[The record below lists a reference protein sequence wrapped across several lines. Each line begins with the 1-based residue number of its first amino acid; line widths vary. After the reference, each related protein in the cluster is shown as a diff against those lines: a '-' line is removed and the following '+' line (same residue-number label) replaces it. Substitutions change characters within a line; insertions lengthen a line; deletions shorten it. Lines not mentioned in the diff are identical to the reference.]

1 VPIGY
6 AEVRGKM
13 NTVGGEGGRRDFF
26 ISHAG
31 HDRAWAEWVA
41 WHLSDAGY
49 NVELDCWDWGPGDNF
64 VLKMSKAL
72 DSADRVVALLSPEY
86 FEPSRYTADEW
97 SAALIKDEAGQHR
110 LLPLRIAPCD
120 VPHLLRPLVSSDLFG
135 VAEDEALQRLLAAA
149 RGPVRPGGR
158 PVFPS
163 SGADRGRRAPTGSA
177 PRLPGSLPQIW
188 NVQQRNPAFVG
199 RDTAL
204 VELRDQ
210 LLAGRTAVT
219 QALHGM
225 GGLGKTQLAVE
236 YAYRFSGAYELVW
249 WIAAEQTELIAT
261 QLADLAVETG
271 ATEDTAEIQAAVSAL
286 YSDLRRRGGWLLIFD
301 NAEDPRALKEWLPGG
316 PGHVLITSRNPNWG
330 EIAAPVNVAVFAPAE
345 SVTLL
350 RRRVPGMSA
359 ADAEHIAAELG
370 NLPLAL
376 AQAAGVLGET
386 GLPAAAYL
394 EHLAGHASEA
404 LAEGTPA
411 SYSRSLAAT
420 VTDAAAR
427 LADAEPAAAALLQLS
442 AFFGPEPIPA
452 SFFTAAAQL
461 PAPLADIA
469 ADPMTL
475 HRTLGRISSYGL
487 ARLDQAGLQVHR
499 LVQAIMRDRL
509 SAEQRR
515 DDSARVAALLVAAGP
530 ADTDNPALWPAWASL
545 LPHLLAV
552 NPAES
557 DNPDL
562 RQLAARAL
570 LYLLRRG
577 DGVTAENLGTTLHR
591 QWAERLGPDHP
602 DTLTAAT
609 ELAHAYRERG
619 HLAATRA
626 LIEDTLAR
634 RRRVLGEDH
643 PDTLRSA
650 SDLAV
655 TLGDLG
661 DLRPARELAEDTLA
675 KRRQVLG
682 DDHPDTLRT
691 ASILS
696 TALSNLGESQAAR
709 ELAEDTLAR
718 QRQVLGDDHPD
729 TLTTAASLGGFLSE
743 LGEYQA
749 AREIGEDTLARQRQV
764 HGDDHPETL
773 RTANNLGGAL
783 NALGEYQAARE
794 IGEDTL
800 ARQRQVHGDDHPDTL
815 RSASNLASIL
825 FNMGN
830 PFAARQ
836 LLKPTLAACRKK
848 LGVDHPV
855 TRHVAEMLDQVAV
868 QFGGHPSRGKPKG
881 RKKGKK

>member
-1 VPIGY
+1 
-6 AEVRGKM
+6 M
-13 NTVGGEGGRRDFF
+13 NTGGAEGGRRDFF

-135 VAEDEALQRLLAAA
+135 MAEDEALQRLLAAA

-158 PVFPS
+158 PLFPP

-225 GGLGKTQLAVE
+225 GGVGKTQLAVE

-249 WIAAEQTELIAT
+249 WITAERTELIAT

-271 ATEDTAEIQAAVSAL
+271 AAEDTAEIQAAVSAL

-301 NAEDPRALKEWLPGG
+301 NAEDPRALQQWLPGG

-330 EIAAPVNVAVFAPAE
+330 EIAAPVNVAVFALEE

-350 RRRVPGMSA
+350 RRRVPGISA
-359 ADAEHIAAELG
+359 ADAEDVAAELG

-386 GLPAAAYL
+386 GVPAAAYL
-394 EHLAGHASEA
+394 EHLTGHASEA

-452 SFFTAAAQL
+452 SFFTAAVQL
-461 PAPLADIA
+461 PSTLADIA
-469 ADPMTL
+469 ADPMRL
-475 HRTLGRISSYGL
+475 YRALGRISSYGL

-499 LVQAIMRDRL
+499 LVQAIVRDRL
-509 SAEQRR
+509 SAGQRR
-515 DDSARVAALLVAAGP
+515 DDSACVAALLVAAGP
-530 ADTDNPALWPAWASL
+530 ADTDNPAVWPAWASL
-545 LPHLLAV
+545 LPHLLAA

-557 DNPDL
+557 DNADL
-562 RQLAARAL
+562 RRLAARAL

-577 DGVTAENLGTTLHR
+577 DSVTAENLGTALHR
-591 QWAERLGPDHP
+591 QWAERLGPDHA
-602 DTLTAAT
+602 DTLAAAT
-609 ELAHAYRERG
+609 ELAFAYRDRG
-619 HLAATRA
+619 HLAETRA
-626 LIEDTLAR
+626 LVEDTLAR

-655 TLGDLG
+655 TLSDLG
-661 DLRPARELAEDTLA
+661 ELRPARELAEDTLA
-675 KRRQVLG
+675 KRRQILG

-691 ASILS
+691 ASS
-696 TALSNLGESQAAR
+696 LSNDLGWLGEYQAAR

-718 QRQVLGDDHPD
+718 QRQILGNDHPD
-729 TLTTAASLGGFLSE
+729 TLRTASNLSNVLSGLGKYQAARELAEDTLARQRQILGDHHPDTLHTASKLSNVLSW

-749 AREIGEDTLARQRQV
+749 ARELAEDTLARQRRIF
-764 HGDDHPETL
+764 GEDHPYTL
-773 RTANNLGGAL
+773 N
-783 NALGEYQAARE
+783 
-794 IGEDTL
+794 
-800 ARQRQVHGDDHPDTL
+800 
-815 RSASNLASIL
+815 SAVNLASVL
-825 FNMGN
+825 FSSGN
-830 PFAARQ
+830 LFAARQ
-836 LLKPTLAACRKK
+836 LLKPTLTACRKT
-848 LGVDHPV
+848 LGVDHPL
-855 TRHVAEMLDQVAV
+855 TRRVAEELYSIAV
-868 QFGGHPSRGKPKG
+868 QFGGHPARGKPKA
-881 RKKGKK
+881 RKKRKKRKK

>member
-1 VPIGY
+1 
-6 AEVRGKM
+6 M

-41 WHLSDAGY
+41 WHLSDAGH

-86 FEPSRYTADEW
+86 FESSRYTADEW
-97 SAALIKDEAGQHR
+97 SAALVKDEAGQHR

-158 PVFPS
+158 PVFPPG
-163 SGADRGRRAPTGSA
+163 GAPRGRRAPTGSA
-177 PRLPGSLPQIW
+177 PRLPGSLPLVW

-210 LLAGRTAVT
+210 LLAGGTAVT

-225 GGLGKTQLAVE
+225 GGVGKTQLAVE

-249 WIAAEQTELIAT
+249 WIAAERAELIAT
-261 QLADLAVETG
+261 QLAELAVETG
-271 ATEDTAEIQAAVSAL
+271 VAEDTAEIQAAVSVL
-286 YSDLRRRGGWLLIFD
+286 YSDLRRRGGWLLVFD
-301 NAEDPRALKEWLPGG
+301 NAEDPRALQQWLPGG

-330 EIAAPVNVAVFAPAE
+330 EIAAPVNVAVFALGE

-350 RRRVPGMSA
+350 RRRVPGISA
-359 ADAEHIAAELG
+359 ADAEHVAVELG

-376 AQAAGVLGET
+376 AQAAGVLSET
-386 GLPAAAYL
+386 GLPAAAYV
-394 EHLAGHASEA
+394 EHLTGHASKA

-411 SYSRSLAAT
+411 SYSRSLAAA

-442 AFFGPEPIPA
+442 AFFGPEPIPT

-461 PAPLADIA
+461 PATLAEIA
-469 ADPMTL
+469 ADPIRL
-475 HRTLGRISSYGL
+475 HRALGRISSYGL
-487 ARLDQAGLQVHR
+487 ARLDQAGFQVHR
-499 LVQAIMRDRL
+499 LVQAIVRDRL
-509 SAEQRR
+509 PAEQRH
-515 DDSARVAALLVAAGP
+515 DDSACVAALLVAAGP
-530 ADTDNPALWPAWASL
+530 ADTNNPALWPAWASL
-545 LPHLLAV
+545 LPHLLAA

-557 DNPDL
+557 DNANL
-562 RQLAARAL
+562 RRLAARAL

-577 DGVTAENLGTTLHR
+577 DSVTAENLGKILHQ
-591 QWAERLGPDHP
+591 QWAERLGPDHA
-602 DTLTAAT
+602 DTLAAAT
-609 ELAHAYRERG
+609 ELAFAYRDRG
-619 HLAATRA
+619 HLAETRA
-626 LIEDTLAR
+626 LVEDTLAR
-634 RRRVLGEDH
+634 RRRVLGDDH

-655 TLGDLG
+655 TFAEFGELH
-661 DLRPARELAEDTLA
+661 PARELAEDTLA
-675 KRRQVLG
+675 RQRQILG

-691 ASILS
+691 ANNLAS
-696 TALSNLGESQAAR
+696 ALAGLGEYQAAR

-718 QRQVLGDDHPD
+718 QRQVLGDHPD
-729 TLTTAASLGGFLSE
+729 TLNAASSLARTLAG

-749 AREIGEDTLARQRQV
+749 ARELAEDTLARQRQIL
-764 HGDDHPETL
+764 GDDHL
-773 RTANNLGGAL
+773 
-783 NALGEYQAARE
+783 Y
-794 IGEDTL
+794 TL
-800 ARQRQVHGDDHPDTL
+800 ANAGRLGMVL
-815 RSASNLASIL
+815 LNS
-825 FNMGN
+825 GN

-836 LLKPTLAACRKK
+836 LLKPTLTACRKT

-855 TRHVAEMLDQVAV
+855 TRQVAETLDHTAA
-868 QFGGHPSRGKPKG
+868 QFGGHPARGKPKG